1 MRRAGRIP
9 TGVDRVEHAY
19 LTRFL
24 AGDTA
29 CFGLVRTAFGYL
41 LLDRQGLQG
50 VLDRIEGRI
59 AWGDCDRLSWL
70 TAPENTIVKRAEA
83 DFRRLAVGRSTPW
96 LLRRLC
102 DKLPDNCTYYNVG
115 HSNLTDRVLSAMK
128 GAGVH
133 LAVLIHDVIPLE
145 YPQFQRTGTVEP
157 FRAKIQRV
165 RQWADLVIYNSAD
178 TRDRTEAQMLQWGA
192 VPKGVVAHLGMVPP
206 VPDSAALPS
215 SLPPRPPYFVTVG
228 TIEPRK
234 NHMFLLDIWQELGP
248 DAPVLLICGARGWN
262 NEAVF
267 DRLDSLDPDGPVREI
282 SNLSDAALAALVQG
296 AAGALFPSLAEG
308 FGLPPYE
315 ALALRTRV
323 LCNDLPVLQE
333 FLGYMPVYASVSDRY
348 QWQKIITSWAN
359 DAKQDEISQTFVGPT
374 WTEHFSTVL
383 SARN

>member
-1 MRRAGRIP
+1 MP

-19 LTRFL
+19 LTQFL
-24 AGDTA
+24 ADDVA
-29 CFGLVRTAFGYL
+29 CFGLVRTTFGYL

-50 VLDRIEGRI
+50 VLDRVEGRTD
-59 AWGDCDRLSWL
+59 WGDCDHLTRLSRNG
-70 TAPENTIVKRAEA
+70 NTIVKRAEA

-96 LLRRLC
+96 FLRHLC
-102 DKLPDNCTYYNVG
+102 KKLPYKCTYYNVG
-115 HSNLTDRVLSAMK
+115 HSNLTDRVLSALK
-128 GAGVH
+128 RAGVH
-133 LAVLIHDVIPLE
+133 LTVLVHDVIPLE
-145 YPQFQRTGTVEP
+145 YPQFQRRGTVEP
-157 FRAKIQRV
+157 FRAKIKRV
-165 RQWADLVIYNSAD
+165 RQCADLVIYNSED
-178 TRDRTEAQMLQWGA
+178 TRDRTEAQMKQWGA
-192 VPKGVVAHLGMVPP
+192 LPQGLVAHLGTITP
-206 VPDSAALPS
+206 VPDSAALPP
-215 SLPPRPPYFVTVG
+215 SLPPEQPYFVTVG

-234 NHMFLLDIWQELGP
+234 NHIFLLDIWQQLGP

-262 NEAVF
+262 NDVVF
-267 DRLDSLDPDGPVREI
+267 DRLDALDPNGPVREI
-282 SNLSDAALAALVQG
+282 ANLSDAALAALVQG

-308 FGLPPYE
+308 FGLPPCE

-323 LCNDLPVLQE
+323 LCNDLPVLHE

>member
-115 HSNLTDRVLSAMK
+115 HSNLTDRVLSALK

-215 SLPPRPPYFVTVG
+215 SLPPRPPYKRAPRVSTPSPARPLLG
-228 TIEPRK
+228 SRLNSSKPTRTEPEPAK
-234 NHMFLLDIWQELGP
+234 NSIPWP
-248 DAPVLLICGARGWN
+248 KP
-262 NEAVF
+262 
-267 DRLDSLDPDGPVREI
+267 
-282 SNLSDAALAALVQG
+282 
-296 AAGALFPSLAEG
+296 
-308 FGLPPYE
+308 
-315 ALALRTRV
+315 ALRKSQPRTRQSSRQRP
-323 LCNDLPVLQE
+323 C
-333 FLGYMPVYASVSDRY
+333 
-348 QWQKIITSWAN
+348 
-359 DAKQDEISQTFVGPT
+359 
-374 WTEHFSTVL
+374 
-383 SARN
+383 

>member
-1 MRRAGRIP
+1 MP

-19 LTRFL
+19 LTQFL
-24 AGDTA
+24 ADDVA

-50 VLDRIEGRI
+50 VLDRVEGRTD
-59 AWGDCDRLSWL
+59 WGDCDRLSRL
-70 TAPENTIVKRAEA
+70 SRNRNATGKRAEA

-96 LLRRLC
+96 FLRQFC
-102 DKLPDNCTYYNVG
+102 KNLPDKCTYYNVG
-115 HSNLTDRVLSAMK
+115 HSNLTGRVLSALK
-128 GAGVH
+128 WAGVH
-133 LAVLIHDVIPLE
+133 LTVLVHDVIPLE
-145 YPQFQRTGTVEP
+145 YPQFQRRGTVEP
-157 FRAKIQRV
+157 FRAKIKRV
-165 RQWADLVIYNSAD
+165 RQWADLVIYNSED
-178 TRDRTEAQMLQWGA
+178 TRDRTEAQMKQWGA
-192 VPKGVVAHLGMVPP
+192 LPQGLVAHLGTITP
-206 VPDSAALPS
+206 VPDSAALPP
-215 SLPPRPPYFVTVG
+215 SLPPEQPYFVTVG

-234 NHMFLLDIWQELGP
+234 NHIFLLDIWQQLGP

-262 NEAVF
+262 NDVVF
-267 DRLDSLDPDGPVREI
+267 DRLDALDPNGPVREI
-282 SNLSDAALAALVQG
+282 ANLSDAALAALVQG

-323 LCNDLPVLQE
+323 LCNDLPVLHE

-359 DAKQDEISQTFVGPT
+359 DAKQDEISQSFVGPT

-383 SARN
+383 SAPN